1 MLRFGVLPLEI
12 KTGRCNGEA
21 VEDRVCDLCGFNE
34 IETEKHFYY
43 ISHSLIIR
51 KVTYFIKLSQN
62 ITNYNTLFT
71 DLIYNYPDKALISFM
86 NFTNI

>member
-51 KVTYFIKLSQN
+51 KVTYFIKLD
-62 ITNYNTLFT
+62 I
-71 DLIYNYPDKALISFM
+71 I
-86 NFTNI
+86 